1 MQPWCRLNNTMKDY
15 TSPRSVECSPNEP
28 GSFPSFGAAGFSH
41 CFSFY
46 IQKGKQRLIGGWHR
60 ESLNKEQISKEMMD
74 QRWFC
79 QNFEIKIL
87 VI

>member
-1 MQPWCRLNNTMKDY
+1 MKDY

-28 GSFPSFGAAGFSH
+28 GSFPSFGASGFSH